1 MQEIQSIGQ
10 ENNQD
15 KADKKLDEN
24 EVNLTFEEYEQL
36 KLKLEQLVKK
46 HVDDEEVL
54 KQWKSIEKDQ
64 DIQIE
69 AEGEGE
75 GDKVK
80 EQSDQ
85 EEQEQ
90 EGEQEQDEN
99 DVSQRSDENK
109 PDEGEGDQG
118 LDPEKDLD
126 DELDLGED
134 LDPVA
139 KLQSELEQKQAKLDD
154 LQSQVQE
161 LKSYKENKLTKQEMM
176 QQLVDQYDPLI
187 KEMITKNLV
196 GSDKILNLYTKV
208 RKSREK
214 IDQVL
219 QDSKQ
224 YQKEFETIQVNKR
237 CRPLKLKVSRKIMQ
251 TRLDSYKNYLIH
263 LQTVIDGLEKQIRQF
278 RLKFKQENQE
288 RKRKNLNNI
297 VKNQG
302 SGGQQKYSTQA
313 DMLKKKISVLEEQI
327 KNKLKGPTKA
337 KKKSVVRNKSRSILN
352 RRKTNANK

>member
-15 KADKKLDEN
+15 KSDKKLDEN

-54 KQWKSIEKDQ
+54 KQWKSIQKDQ

-75 GDKVK
+75 EDKDK

-99 DVSQRSDENK
+99 DVSQRSDGNR

-126 DELDLGED
+126 DELGLRED

-219 QDSKQ
+219 QD
-224 YQKEFETIQVNKR
+224 
-237 CRPLKLKVSRKIMQ
+237 
-251 TRLDSYKNYLIH
+251 
-263 LQTVIDGLEKQIRQF
+263 
-278 RLKFKQENQE
+278 
-288 RKRKNLNNI
+288 
-297 VKNQG
+297 
-302 SGGQQKYSTQA
+302 
-313 DMLKKKISVLEEQI
+313 
-327 KNKLKGPTKA
+327 
-337 KKKSVVRNKSRSILN
+337 
-352 RRKTNANK
+352 